1 MNSRLIQHL
10 SCPWSLVVLEATAIL
25 KLVESGSRVVFIKSL
40 YMRSLDVIE
49 WLSRLRH
56 AVLS

>member
-10 SCPWSLVVLEATAIL
+10 SCPWSLVALEATAIRN
-25 KLVESGSRVVFIKSL
+25 LVEPGSRVVLVKSL

-49 WLSRLRH
+49 WLSRLSH